1 MGVKGCDV
9 AADRSRMP
17 VLPERL
23 TSEALP
29 DRLKPEDVVRLLEG
43 QRRGALE
50 ALASRLDAAPEVLFY
65 IATEGSAEARRSVAS
80 NPATPA
86 HANRLLAD
94 DKEDDVRAELAR
106 KIGRLLPDLPADASE
121 KVRSLTIETLERLAR
136 DQLPRVRAILA
147 EEIKLL
153 DCVPK
158 RVVKALARDVEA
170 VSAPILEYSP
180 LLSDADLIEI
190 ISTAEAHFAL
200 TAIAKRRP
208 LSVSVSEAV
217 AEALHVPVISA
228 LLANSS
234 ATIRQQT
241 LEKIVDHASRI
252 KDWHLPLVLRND
264 LSQRAVRRLAGFV
277 SAALVEKLAA
287 RHGLEEATREY
298 LSKHLRQR
306 IETADAEADD
316 PSRAVDAEIEK
327 LHKVGKL
334 GDEFVENAAEA
345 GRRDLV
351 VASLAKLAKIPGD
364 TVRRMLDSGT
374 AKPVTALVWRA
385 GLSMRTC
392 FKIQTFVMRLPAREL
407 LPARG
412 GVGFP
417 LSEAEMTWHLDY
429 FAAPAF

>member
-1 MGVKGCDV
+1 MRARGCD
-9 AADRSRMP
+9 AAAQRSRMP
-17 VLPERL
+17 VFPERL

-190 ISTAEAHFAL
+190 ISTAEAHYAL
-200 TAIAKRRP
+200 TAIAKRP

-252 KDWHLPLVLRND
+252 TDWHLPLVLRND

-277 SAALVEKLAA
+277 SASLVEKLAA

-298 LSKHLRQR
+298 LSKHLRHR
-306 IETADAEADD
+306 IETADAEVDD

-327 LHKVGKL
+327 VHKSGKL